1 MIRSLPVVD
10 LFLVN
15 QTLGTIAIQVK
26 HGADS
31 GRRRQ
36 VSANSHNADPCT
48 DDTHFAHIGD
58 SFMNATSI
66 REFSAEVDVLTVK
79 IEHIDV
85 DG

>member
-36 VSANSHNADPCT
+36 VSLQVSAIPTMQILAPTTPISRT
-48 DDTHFAHIGD
+48 
-58 SFMNATSI
+58 SAT
-66 REFSAEVDVLTVK
+66 RL
-79 IEHIDV
+79 
-85 DG
+85 